1 MTTLRADDF
10 KRGAESFG
18 LDMWGALVED
28 AILHGKLPQG
38 TKADDVGEITVEVT
52 KVVV

>member
-10 KRGAESFG
+10 KSGAGGFG

-28 AILHGKLPQG
+28 AILHGKLPAG
-38 TKADDVGEITVEVT
+38 TKADDVEELTVEVV
-52 KVVV
+52 KAGA